1 MTPEA
6 TLRNIMQVMLETLD
20 RMYMVCMVFAFLII
34 LLSIY
39 RNYSQFGEFFGLKY
53 MVGVLL
59 TIILIALF
67 PSVSDYLFKAML
79 QWSRQ
84 TSGKVE
90 AIMKTLLLVEV
101 DGSWYDSLIAGIGG
115 MVYKSG
121 IWIGRF
127 IREIMI
133 IVLCGLFII
142 LKTLSPIF
150 IAMMTVPEVKSIGIN
165 FLTLVFGFVMAPLC
179 MLFGD
184 LTMIWVASQMWEQTG
199 MLAAVAATG
208 FSVAGG
214 AAAAGLTALASS
226 PPGAIV
232 VASGA
237 IGALVSFACI
247 FLLLCVVVYVGI
259 PWACISL
266 FRGAG
271 LGNALAM
278 SLNTSSNVMSAVKSG
293 YAAGKATANGL
304 TTISKA
310 FSAKKGGGTPPLPV
324 SIPEITNVPAA
335 GKEE

>member
-53 MVGVLL
+53 MVAMLL
-59 TIILIALF
+59 TIVLLALF
-67 PSVSDYLFKAML
+67 PTVSDYLFKGML
-79 QWSRQ
+79 QWGRQ
-84 TSGKVE
+84 TTGKVE
-90 AIMKTLLLVEV
+90 AIMETLLAVEV
-101 DGSWYDSLIAGIGG
+101 DGSWYDSFIAGIGG

-150 IAMMTVPEVKSIGIN
+150 IAMMAVPELKSIGIN
-165 FLTLVFGFVMAPLC
+165 FLTLVFGFIMAPLC

-199 MLAAVAATG
+199 MLAAAGAAGASVTG
-208 FSVAGG
+208 GAG
-214 AAAAGLTALASS
+214 AAALTSLAAS

-232 VASGA
+232 IATGA
-237 IGALVSFACI
+237 LGALVSFACI
-247 FLLLCVVVYVGI
+247 FLLLCIG
-259 PWACISL
+259 L

-271 LGNALAM
+271 IGNALAM
-278 SLNTSSNVMSAVKSG
+278 SLNTASNVMAVVKNSQ
-293 YAAGKATANGL
+293 AAGKASTGGVS
-304 TTISKA
+304 TISKVL
-310 FSAKKGGGTPPLPV
+310 SGRGGGTPPAAPPELKN
-324 SIPEITNVPAA
+324 IPA
-335 GKEE
+335 GGREE

>member
-53 MVGVLL
+53 MVAMLL
-59 TIILIALF
+59 TIVLLALF
-67 PSVSDYLFKAML
+67 PTVSGYLFKGML
-79 QWSRQ
+79 QWGRQ
-84 TSGKVE
+84 TTGKVE
-90 AIMKTLLLVEV
+90 AIMETLLAVEV
-101 DGSWYDSLIAGIGG
+101 DGSWYDSFIAGIGG

-121 IWIGRF
+121 IWLGKA

-133 IVLCGLFII
+133 VVLCGLFII

-150 IAMMTVPEVKSIGIN
+150 IAMMAVPELKSIGIN
-165 FLTLVFGFVMAPLC
+165 FLTLVFGFIMAPLC

-199 MLAAVAATG
+199 MLAAAGAAG
-208 FSVAGG
+208 ASVAGG
-214 AAAAGLTALASS
+214 AGAAALTSLAAS

-232 VASGA
+232 IATGA
-237 IGALVSFACI
+237 LGALVSFACI
-247 FLLLCVVVYVGI
+247 FLLLCIVMYIGI
-259 PWACISL
+259 PWACLSL

-271 LGNALAM
+271 IGNALAM
-278 SLNTSSNVMSAVKSG
+278 SLNTASNVMAVVKSG
-293 YAAGKATANGL
+293 YAASKATANGL

-310 FSAKKGGGTPPLPV
+310 LHARGAAA
-324 SIPEITNVPAA
+324 NPAGAAGAGRSPA
-335 GKEE
+335 GKEEA

>member
-53 MVGVLL
+53 MVAMLL
-59 TIILIALF
+59 TIVLLALF
-67 PSVSDYLFKAML
+67 PTVSDYLFKGML
-79 QWSRQ
+79 QWGRQ
-84 TSGKVE
+84 TTGKVE
-90 AIMKTLLLVEV
+90 AIMETLLAVEV
-101 DGSWYDSLIAGIGG
+101 DGSWYDSLIAGIGN

-121 IWIGRF
+121 IWLGKA

-133 IVLCGLFII
+133 VVLCGLFII

-150 IAMMTVPEVKSIGIN
+150 IAMMAVPELKSIGIN
-165 FLTLVFGFVMAPLC
+165 FLTLVFGFIMAPLC

-199 MLAAVAATG
+199 MLAAAGAAG
-208 FSVAGG
+208 ASVAGG
-214 AAAAGLTALASS
+214 AGAAALTSLAAS

-232 VASGA
+232 IATGA
-237 IGALVSFACI
+237 LGALVSFACI
-247 FLLLCVVVYVGI
+247 FLLLCIVMYIGI
-259 PWACISL
+259 PWACLSL

-271 LGNALAM
+271 IGNALAM
-278 SLNTSSNVMSAVKSG
+278 SLNTASNVMAVVKNSQ
-293 YAAGKATANGL
+293 AAGKASTGGVS
-304 TTISKA
+304 TISKVL
-310 FSAKKGGGTPPLPV
+310 SGRGSGTPPAAPSELKN
-324 SIPEITNVPAA
+324 IPA
-335 GKEE
+335 GGREE